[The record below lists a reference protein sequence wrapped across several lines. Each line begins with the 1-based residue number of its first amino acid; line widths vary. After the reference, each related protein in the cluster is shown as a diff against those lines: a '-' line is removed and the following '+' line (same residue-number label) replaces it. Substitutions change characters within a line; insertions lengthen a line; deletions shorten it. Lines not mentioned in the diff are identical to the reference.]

1 MIEALEADP
10 SLRER
15 YQFWTFDYA
24 TCAPILYSAHLLRQ
38 DLRRRRAGS
47 TPIARTPPLIT

>member
-15 YQFWTFDYA
+15 YQFWTFGYA

-38 DLRRRRAGS
+38 ELRGAG
-47 TPIARTPPLIT
+47 PARPRSHGPRL